1 MIPSP
6 DDQLAFLSKLQRLFA
21 EGDFT
26 ATYKYALLN
35 AMSDLAAEVGR
46 DDDSSLRL
54 THQSLAKKF
63 IELYW
68 QQTAPYGSGRGK
80 SAVLVQNVGEQATV
94 VSAIVA
100 FRTKNPSATVQ
111 SAPAF
116 LGFREMVLFR

>member
-1 MIPSP
+1 VIPSP

-26 ATYKYALLN
+26 ATYKYALLI
-35 AMSDLAAEVGR
+35 AMSDLAVEAGR

-54 THQSLAKKF
+54 THQSLARKF

-80 SAVLVQNVGEQATV
+80 SAVLVQNVGEQAAV
-94 VSAIVA
+94 VSAIGCA
-100 FRTKNPSATVQ
+100 DSLC
-111 SAPAF
+111 PACQIPPEPGWTLSLLPF
-116 LGFREMVLFR
+116 AG